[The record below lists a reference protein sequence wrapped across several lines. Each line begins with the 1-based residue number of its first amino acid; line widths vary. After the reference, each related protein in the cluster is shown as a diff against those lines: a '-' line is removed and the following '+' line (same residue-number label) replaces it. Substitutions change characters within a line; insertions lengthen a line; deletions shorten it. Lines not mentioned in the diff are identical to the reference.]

1 LAFDRIG
8 LVQRGLTSAAF
19 GLAIVFVCHAPALAQ
34 PPAGPRKI
42 LIVNYYGSY
51 QPAIRRFDDGALDA
65 IGKTSPDAVDFY
77 FEYLDLER
85 DSGEREEAM
94 WAARLREKYGAAEV
108 SVVLA
113 VADGALVFLRK
124 YGLFPGVPM
133 VAVTQ
138 RKPYAGERTT
148 EPNLF
153 RLWDGP
159 TAVDTVAMALQLHPQ
174 TRRLLVLCD
183 RPTNDGE
190 FELEVRTQLER
201 FTGRLDIEFATDLPL
216 EQILARVR
224 ALPPDALVLVMRLVE
239 NRQANRTGISATTLI
254 AQTSAVPV
262 YALRDVSIGAGPIGG
277 HVADLRSTGQQATE
291 IAVGVALGARIADLP
306 PQQTQSAPMF
316 DARQLQRWGLN
327 QRQLPPGSLV
337 LFHEPGFWEHYGGYV
352 IVGLAVGLMQ
362 MAFIAGLLVQRNKR
376 RDTEVR
382 NAAILRAMP
391 DAMFLQTKDGVY
403 VDYHAP
409 TENQL
414 LLVSPSQ
421 FMGKNMRDVLPADVA
436 AMFAGHFAR
445 LTAGQEPTVVEY
457 ALQMPDGQR
466 QYEARLVPYRN
477 DQVLSIVRDI
487 TVRKQA
493 EVALHEAQAELTRV
507 SRLSALGQFAA
518 TIAHEVRQPLTA
530 IIMTARTCLRWLNGA
545 APDLNE
551 VRSAIT
557 DVVDASQRADE
568 IIRRNRD
575 LLKYHTVQKAPLD
588 INGVI
593 REVVALTSAR
603 LLSTGCALY
612 LTLDTSVPVIKGD
625 RVELQQVL
633 LNLIGNG
640 VDAMEDTEPGAR
652 RIGIKC
658 SVAEGGD
665 VQVSVRDTGIGL
677 SGVDM
682 RRIFTP
688 LYTTKVNGTGVGL
701 SISRSI
707 IEAHGGHLWAEAN
720 PDRGANFLF
729 TLPAESAASG
739 STSEQ
744 LLEDET
750 RSFS

>member
-1 LAFDRIG
+1 M
-8 LVQRGLTSAAF
+8 QRGLTSAAF
-19 GLAIVFVCHAPALAQ
+19 GLAIVLVCHAPVLAQ
-34 PPAGPRKI
+34 PQAALRQI
-42 LIVNYYGSY
+42 LILHYYGNY
-51 QPAIRRFDDGALDA
+51 QQWVRRFDEGVLDA
-65 IGKTSPDAVDFY
+65 IRASSPDEVDFH
-77 FEYLDLER
+77 FEYLDLGR
-85 DSGEREEAM
+85 DSGAREEIM
-94 WAARLREKYGAAEV
+94 WATRLREKYSEARV

-113 VADGALVFLRK
+113 VADGAHVFLRK
-124 YGLFPGVPM
+124 HGLFPDVPV
-133 VAVTQ
+133 VALTQ
-138 RKPYAGERTT
+138 HKPYAGERTT
-148 EPNLF
+148 EPDLF

-159 TAVDTVAMALQLHPQ
+159 TAAGTVAIARQLHPQ
-174 TRRLLVLCD
+174 ARRVLVLSG
-183 RPTNDGE
+183 RPTNDSE
-190 FELEVRTQLER
+190 FESEVRAQLET
-201 FTGRLDIEFATDLPL
+201 FNGKLDIEFAIDLPV
-216 EQILARVR
+216 EQILARVK
-224 ALPPDALVLVMRLVE
+224 ALPPDSLVLALRLIE
-239 NRQANRTGISATTLI
+239 NLQANRSTDEMVGRISQA
-254 AQTSAVPV
+254 SAVPLYTV
-262 YALRDVSIGAGPIGG
+262 IDTQVGAGPIGG
-277 HVADLRSTGQQATE
+277 YVPDLRATGQQAVE
-291 IAVGVALGARIADLP
+291 SAVRVALGARIADLP
-306 PQQTQSAPMF
+306 PWQAPAVPMF
-316 DARQLQRWGLN
+316 DARQLRRWGVSE
-327 QRQLPPGSLV
+327 RQLPAGAV
-337 LFHEPGFWEHYGGYV
+337 VRFHEPGFWEQYGGSV
-352 IVGLAVGLMQ
+352 IVGLAVGVVQ
-362 MAFIAGLLVQRNKR
+362 MAFIVGLLVQRNKR

-409 TENQL
+409 TANQL
-414 LLVSPSQ
+414 PLVSPNQ

-436 AMFAGHFAR
+436 EMFAGHFAR

-493 EVALHEAQAELTRV
+493 EVALHEAHAELTRV

-530 IIMTARTCLRWLNGA
+530 IIMTARTCLRWLNGP

-568 IIRRNRD
+568 IVRRNRD
-575 LLKYHTVQKAPLD
+575 LLKYHTAQKAPLD
-588 INGVI
+588 INSII

-603 LLSTGCALY
+603 LQSTGCTLH
-612 LTLDTSVPVIKGD
+612 LTLDTSVPVIKAD

-652 RIGIKC
+652 RIGITC
-658 SVAEGGD
+658 SVAEGGH

-688 LYTTKVNGTGVGL
+688 LYTTKANGTGVGL

-707 IEAHGGHLWAEAN
+707 IEAHGGRLWAEAN

-729 TLPAESAASG
+729 TLPAESAVSG

-744 LLEDET
+744 MLAHKT
-750 RSFS
+750 RNHRRAVSPGI

>member
-1 LAFDRIG
+1 M
-8 LVQRGLTSAAF
+8 QRGLTSAAF
-19 GLAIVFVCHAPALAQ
+19 GLAIVLVCHAPVLAQ
-34 PPAGPRKI
+34 PQAALRQI
-42 LIVNYYGSY
+42 LILHYYGNY
-51 QPAIRRFDDGALDA
+51 QQWVRRFDEGVLDA
-65 IGKTSPDAVDFY
+65 IRASSPDEVDFH
-77 FEYLDLER
+77 FEYLDLGR
-85 DSGEREEAM
+85 DSGAGEEIM
-94 WAARLREKYGAAEV
+94 WATRLREKYSEARV

-113 VADGALVFLRK
+113 VADGAHVFLRK
-124 YGLFPGVPM
+124 HGLFPDVPV
-133 VAVTQ
+133 VALTQ
-138 RKPYAGERTT
+138 HKPYAGERTT
-148 EPNLF
+148 EPDLF

-159 TAVDTVAMALQLHPQ
+159 TAAGTVAIARQLHPQ
-174 TRRLLVLCD
+174 ARRVLVLSG
-183 RPTNDGE
+183 RPTNDSE
-190 FELEVRTQLER
+190 FESEVRAQLET
-201 FTGRLDIEFATDLPL
+201 FNGKLDIEFS
-216 EQILARVR
+216 
-224 ALPPDALVLVMRLVE
+224 
-239 NRQANRTGISATTLI
+239 QA
-254 AQTSAVPV
+254 SAVPLYTV
-262 YALRDVSIGAGPIGG
+262 IDTQVGAGPIGG
-277 HVADLRSTGQQATE
+277 YVPDLRATRQQAVE
-291 IAVGVALGARIADLP
+291 RAVRVARGARIADLP
-306 PQQTQSAPMF
+306 PWQAPAVPMF
-316 DARQLQRWGLN
+316 DARQLRRWGVSE
-327 QRQLPPGSLV
+327 RQLPAGAV
-337 LFHEPGFWEHYGGYV
+337 VRFHEPGFWEQYGGYV
-352 IVGLAVGLMQ
+352 IVGLAVGVVQ
-362 MAFIAGLLVQRNKR
+362 MAFIVGLLVERNKR

-409 TENQL
+409 TANQL
-414 LLVSPSQ
+414 LLVSPNQ

-436 AMFAGHFAR
+436 EMFAGHFAR

-466 QYEARLVPYRN
+466 QYQARLVPYGN

-493 EVALHEAQAELTRV
+493 EVALHEAHAELTRV

-530 IIMTARTCLRWLNGA
+530 IIMTARTCLRWLNGP

-557 DVVDASQRADE
+557 DVVNASQRADE
-568 IIRRNRD
+568 IVRRNRD
-575 LLKYHTVQKAPLD
+575 LLRYHTAQKAPLD
-588 INGVI
+588 INSII

-603 LLSTGCALY
+603 LQSTGCTLH
-612 LTLDTSVPVIKGD
+612 LTLDTSVPVIKAD

-652 RIGIKC
+652 RIGITC
-658 SVAEGGD
+658 SVAEGGH

-688 LYTTKVNGTGVGL
+688 LYTTKANGTGVGL

-707 IEAHGGHLWAEAN
+707 IEAHGGRLWAEAN

-729 TLPAESAASG
+729 TLPAESAVSG

-744 LLEDET
+744 MLAHKT
-750 RSFS
+750 RNHRRAVSPGI